1 VFATLHC
8 TSGKSSDQVELIGC
22 ADREHAFESGRI
34 DTFELVRALSIIIS
48 RPFFLCELRSHFQII
63 PLLPATICA
72 ITVSVDNIDGGST
85 WNLQEII
92 VTDVSHNSTHTF
104 HNSKPLGI
112 HHPSEI
118 LGHRRTRALSTDAGR
133 RASFF
138 DFSAANP
145 TTISKTVAPLSG
157 AHTKPDYMGILW
169 VETSKF
175 KLCSSC
181 RSVEHCWE
189 RVRQKHRVQSNSSHA
204 HRCSLFSGAAASF
217 SSRAP
222 TSTQRP
228 PQSTRLFKRSR
239 WQHVHSPHP
248 CACADVVDFRYI
260 SGLELSPLCPRSR
273 GHTTR
278 SPSPFKYTRG
288 WNHVIERA
296 NSASVSRLQR
306 QVDMHQKAHQL
317 KRLKC
322 ENVV

>member
-1 VFATLHC
+1 MLHC

-34 DTFELVRALSIIIS
+34 DTFELVRAPSIIIS

-85 WNLQEII
+85 WNLQQII

-118 LGHRRTRALSTDAGR
+118 LGHRKTRALSTDAG

-175 KLCSSC
+175 KLCGSC

-189 RVRQKHRVQSNSSHA
+189 RVRQNIAFKAIHHTPTGA
-204 HRCSLFSGAAASF
+204 RCSQGLPPHSLRVPRPRLNAHLGA
-217 SSRAP
+217 RACSKGAGGSMFIHHIHAP
-222 TSTQRP
+222 A
-228 PQSTRLFKRSR
+228 L
-239 WQHVHSPHP
+239 
-248 CACADVVDFRYI
+248 
-260 SGLELSPLCPRSR
+260 
-273 GHTTR
+273 
-278 SPSPFKYTRG
+278 
-288 WNHVIERA
+288 
-296 NSASVSRLQR
+296 
-306 QVDMHQKAHQL
+306 M
-317 KRLKC
+317 
-322 ENVV
+322 

>member
-1 VFATLHC
+1 MLHC

-34 DTFELVRALSIIIS
+34 DTFELVRAPSIIIS

-85 WNLQEII
+85 WNLQQII

-118 LGHRRTRALSTDAGR
+118 LGHRKTRALSTDAG

-175 KLCSSC
+175 KLCGSC

-189 RVRQKHRVQSNSSHA
+189 RVRQNIAFKAIHHTPTGA
-204 HRCSLFSGAAASF
+204 RCSQGLPPHSLRVPRPRLNAHLGA
-217 SSRAP
+217 RACSKGAGGSMFIHHIHAP
-222 TSTQRP
+222 ALMQ
-228 PQSTRLFKRSR
+228 L
-239 WQHVHSPHP
+239 
-248 CACADVVDFRYI
+248 I
-260 SGLELSPLCPRSR
+260 SGTSQV
-273 GHTTR
+273 
-278 SPSPFKYTRG
+278 
-288 WNHVIERA
+288 WNCHLLAQEAAGTPPV
-296 NSASVSRLQR
+296 RL
-306 QVDMHQKAHQL
+306 HHSNIL
-317 KRLKC
+317 
-322 ENVV
+322 VVGIT